1 VSESIYKHTFPNG
14 LVLLA
19 EPMSWLES
27 VAFTFSV
34 PAGSVDDPASRC
46 GLASFTCEMVM
57 RGAGERD
64 NHHLMQDLDSLGVE
78 RGESVSDA
86 HTRFSGA
93 TVADNLPGAVALYAD
108 ILRRPHLP
116 DDQMEAARQV
126 LIQEIRAVDDEPSQ
140 KVMIE
145 LRRRHF
151 PDPWGRPSQ
160 GEMEAVEAT
169 SLDDVR
175 GYFTRCYRP
184 NGGIIGVAGRF
195 DWEALKDLVGTLL
208 GDWQPHTAVE
218 PVEGPPGKKYDHLP
232 FESSQTQIGIA
243 YPSVPYRHP
252 DYFRAWGGVG
262 VLSGGMSSRLFTEV
276 REKRGLCYS
285 VYASY
290 TTLLDRGAV
299 FCYAGSTAERAQ
311 ETLDVMLGELARLA
325 KGVEPHE
332 LKRLKARIKSALI
345 MQQESSSARS
355 SSIAR
360 DWYYLGCVRTLEEI
374 NRRVDE
380 LTCESIN
387 QYLEEHPPSDFT
399 VVTLGPHELEVPVGV
414 S

>member
-1 VSESIYKHTFPNG
+1 VSEAIYEHTFPNG

-19 EPMSWLES
+19 EPMGWLES

-34 PAGSVDDPASRC
+34 PAGAADDPASRC

-64 NHHLMQDLDSLGVE
+64 NHQLMQDLDGLGVE

-93 TVADNLPGAVALYAD
+93 TVAANLPGALSLYAD
-108 ILRRPHLP
+108 ILLRPHFPAEQL
-116 DDQMEAARQV
+116 EAGRQV
-126 LIQEIRAVDDEPSQ
+126 LIQEIRAVEDEPAQ

-151 PDPWGRPSQ
+151 PEPWGRPSQ
-160 GEMEAVEAT
+160 GEMEAVEQT
-169 SLDDVR
+169 SLDDIR
-175 GYFTRCYRP
+175 GYFAQRYRP
-184 NGGIIGVAGRF
+184 NGTILGVAGRF
-195 DWEALKDLVGTLL
+195 DWESLKDLVGQLL
-208 GDWQPHTAVE
+208 GDWQPRPAVE
-218 PVEGPPGKKYDHLP
+218 PVEGLAGKKYEHLA
-232 FESSQTQIGIA
+232 FDSNQTQIGVA
-243 YPSVPYRHP
+243 YTSAPYRHP
-252 DYFRAWGGVG
+252 DYYRAWGGVG

-290 TTLLDRGAV
+290 HTLLDRGAV
-299 FCYAGSTAERAQ
+299 FCYAGTTAQRAQ
-311 ETLDVMLGELARLA
+311 ETLDVMLAELARLA

-355 SSIAR
+355 ASIGR

-380 LTCESIN
+380 LTCERIN

-399 VVTLGPHELEVPVGV
+399 VVTLGPRELEVHGGV

>member
-34 PAGSVDDPASRC
+34 PAGSVDDPAPRS

-64 NHHLMQDLDSLGVE
+64 NHHLIQDLDSLGIE

-93 TVADNLPGAVALYAD
+93 TVAANLPGAVSLYAD

-116 DDQMEAARQV
+116 AEQLEAARQV
-126 LIQEIRAVDDEPSQ
+126 LIQELRAVEDEPSQ

-151 PDPWGRPSQ
+151 PEPWGRPSH
-160 GEMEAVEAT
+160 GEMEAVEKT
-169 SLDDVR
+169 SLDDIR
-175 GYFTRCYRP
+175 GYFARSYRP
-184 NGGIIGVAGRF
+184 NGAIVGVAGRF
-195 DWEALKDLVGTLL
+195 DWEALRDLVGRLL
-208 GDWQPHTAVE
+208 GDWQPQPAAG
-218 PVEGPPGKKYDHLP
+218 PVEGPPGRKYDHLP
-232 FESSQTQIGIA
+232 FDSNQTQIGIA
-243 YPSVPYRHP
+243 YPAVPYRHP
-252 DYFRAWGGVG
+252 DYYRAWGGVG

-290 TTLLDRGAV
+290 HTLLDRGAV
-299 FCYAGSTAERAQ
+299 FCYAGTTAQRAQ

-332 LKRLKARIKSALI
+332 LNRLKARIKSALI
-345 MQQESSSARS
+345 MQQESSAARS

-399 VVTLGPHELEVPVGV
+399 VVTLGPSELEVPGGV

>member
-1 VSESIYKHTFPNG
+1 VSDSIFEHAFPNG

-19 EPMSWLES
+19 EPMGWLES

-34 PAGSVDDPASRC
+34 PAGSADDPAPRC

-93 TVADNLPGAVALYAD
+93 TVAANLPGALALYAD

-116 DDQMEAARQV
+116 AEQLEAARQV
-126 LIQEIRAVDDEPSQ
+126 LIQELRAVEDEPSQ

-151 PDPWGRPSQ
+151 PDPWGRPSH
-160 GEMEAVEAT
+160 GEMEAVQQT

-175 GYFTRCYRP
+175 GYFTRRYRP
-184 NGGIIGVAGRF
+184 NGAILGVAGRF
-195 DWEALKDLVGTLL
+195 DWEALKDLVGQLL
-208 GDWQPHTAVE
+208 GDWQPQPADE
-218 PVEGPPGKKYDHLP
+218 PVEGSPGKKYEHLP
-232 FESSQTQIGIA
+232 FDSNQTQIAIA
-243 YPSVPYRHP
+243 YPSAPYRHP
-252 DYFRAWGGVG
+252 DYYRAWGGVG

-290 TTLLDRGAV
+290 HTLLDRGAV
-299 FCYAGSTAERAQ
+299 FCYAGTTAQRAQ

-332 LKRLKARIKSALI
+332 LARLKARIKSALI

-355 SSIAR
+355 SSIGR

-380 LTCESIN
+380 LTCQSIN

-399 VVTLGPHELEVPVGV
+399 VVTLGPRELEVPGGV